1 MNQNRFKRLREEE
14 SDRRRDKNPKC
25 ELFTQE
31 KLSKELLEKCNYYI
45 SSSKIKK
52 LETDTDGVKVDAALL
67 LAYKKFF
74 HVSVDWLIDSNVN
87 TQFLDGDVAIASKT
101 TGLSDD
107 AIKTLSQLKEG
118 NNTDTLFNTLNY
130 IISKNPALFA
140 RFIDAIDLY
149 FDAGFDTPMEFK
161 GSCYIPIDDGISNN
175 PILSIDEK
183 SVAIG
188 KYDPSLCNN
197 TGGYH
202 TRTIPIS
209 ILKEAYSLQAI
220 ESILNYLKDVRSN

>member
-1 MNQNRFKRLREEE
+1 MDGNRFKQLREAE
-14 SDRRRDKNPKC
+14 SERRRDKNPRC

-31 KLSKELLEKCNYYI
+31 KLSKELNEKCHYYI

-74 HVSVDWLIDSNVN
+74 HVSVDWLIDSSVN

-101 TGLSDD
+101 TGLSDN
-107 AIKTLSQLKEG
+107 AIKTLSQLKDG

-130 IISKNPALFA
+130 IISKEPDLFV
-140 RFIDAIDLY
+140 RFIDAIELY
-149 FDAGFDTPMEFK
+149 FDTDFDTPMQFD

-175 PILSIDEK
+175 SILTVTEK

-202 TRTIPIS
+202 TKTIPIS

-220 ESILNYLKDVRSN
+220 ESILNYLKQHKE

>member
-1 MNQNRFKRLREEE
+1 MNQNRFKQLREEE

-31 KLSKELLEKCNYYI
+31 KLSKELSEKCNYYI

-52 LETDTDGVKVDAALL
+52 LETDTEVVKIDAALL
-67 LAYKKFF
+67 LAYKNFF
-74 HVSVDWLIDSNVN
+74 HVSVDWLIDSSVN
-87 TQFLDGDVAIASKT
+87 TQFLDGNVAIASKT
-101 TGLSDD
+101 TGLSDN

-130 IISKNPALFA
+130 IISKDALLFA

-149 FDAGFDTPMEFK
+149 FDTGFDTPMQFD
-161 GSCYIPIDDGISNN
+161 GSRYTPINDGVSNS
-175 PILSIDEK
+175 PILSISEK
-183 SVAIG
+183 RVAIG
-188 KYDPSLCNN
+188 KYDQSLCNN

-202 TRTIPIS
+202 TKTIPIS

-220 ESILNYLKDVRSN
+220 ENILNYLKQHKE

>member
-1 MNQNRFKRLREEE
+1 MDGNRFKQLREAE
-14 SDRRRDKNPKC
+14 SERRRDKNPKC

-31 KLSKELLEKCNYYI
+31 KLSKELNEKCHYYI

-74 HVSVDWLIDSNVN
+74 HVSVDWLIDSSVN

-107 AIKTLSQLKEG
+107 AIKTLSQLKDG
-118 NNTDTLFNTLNY
+118 NNMDTLFNTLNY
-130 IISKNPALFA
+130 IISKDPALFA
-140 RFIDAIDLY
+140 RFIDAIQLY
-149 FDAGFDTPMEFK
+149 FDTGFDTPMQFD
-161 GSCYIPIDDGISNN
+161 GSHYTPIDDGISNN
-175 PILSIDEK
+175 SILTVTEK

-202 TRTIPIS
+202 TKTIPIS

-220 ESILNYLKDVRSN
+220 ESILNYLKQHKE

>member
-1 MNQNRFKRLREEE
+1 MDSNRFKQLREAELE
-14 SDRRRDKNPKC
+14 RRRDKNPKC

-31 KLSKELLEKCNYYI
+31 KLSKELNEKCHYYI

-74 HVSVDWLIDSNVN
+74 HVSVDWLIDSSVN

-101 TGLSDD
+101 TGLSDE
-107 AIKTLSQLKEG
+107 AIKTLSQLKDG
-118 NNTDTLFNTLNY
+118 NNTDALFNTLNY
-130 IISKNPALFA
+130 IISKDPTLFV
-140 RFIDAIDLY
+140 RFIDAIELY
-149 FDAGFDTPMEFK
+149 FDTGFDTPMQFD
-161 GSCYIPIDDGISNN
+161 GSRYTPIDDGISNN
-175 PILSIDEK
+175 SILTVTEK

-202 TRTIPIS
+202 TKTIPIS

-220 ESILNYLKDVRSN
+220 ESILNYLKQHKE